1 MVQMNY
7 LKERGLVTV
16 KTENAGKSKEIPS
29 SFQEGSC
36 TFPSMKFPL
45 QGVEEYSYLPDYLGP
60 VETTM
65 TTLPCG
71 LRIGSE
77 NSSVW
82 KNWQFPS
89 ISRYFLRISL
99 ICFCIDSYTWEG
111 FL

>member
-1 MVQMNY
+1 MNY

-16 KTENAGKSKEIPS
+16 KIENSGKNKGMPFSRP
-29 SFQEGSC
+29 EGSY

-45 QGVEEYSYLPDYLGP
+45 QGVEECSSLPDYLGP

-65 TTLPCG
+65 NTLPCG

-89 ISRYFLRISL
+89 IFLYFLQINL
-99 ICFCIDSYTWEG
+99 VCFCIDSYTWEG